1 MLAPILAFQL
11 HFMAIPMTMKRRYK
25 LLVIAAVVF
34 LLLGS
39 AWLIRAQQTNRL
51 LVIEGARLIDGMGR
65 RPIENAVIVIADD
78 KIQQVFQKGEKSYP
92 KDARIIHA
100 EGKTIM
106 PGLFDIDTHIGQQG
120 LEAAAQA
127 LSNYLYF
134 GIVNIS
140 DTGVTLIHGEG
151 LRKLEREGKLIA
163 PRIFEAG
170 PTFTVVGGHPIPTN
184 RALGRA
190 IDPRTLTQ
198 IDGPKSAVEEVR
210 RYRAEYKVA
219 TLKTVMESGGALGY
233 PRMSVETLKALT
245 DEAHKVGLKVYAHA
259 IQLTDIKDS
268 LKGGVDLVTHGCV
281 EPITAESDIAQ
292 LISKNKVSWLP
303 GLNNSEAA
311 IKLFDHAEILNDPQ
325 VRKSV
330 PARYIDMARDPK
342 TLASMRP
349 RLEGSRERF
358 ESSRKSVK
366 VLYDLGVNIL
376 VGTDS
381 TGAPHRM
388 FFGWDVHREMEL
400 LVQAGMKP
408 MDVIVAV
415 SRKAAEYLGQDKAL
429 GTVEPGKVA
438 DLIILSQNPL
448 EDIRNT
454 RKIEQVIYAGRI
466 IDRDNLPMLDPFKE
480 GIAATGRVN
489 QQVVDLK
496 VDQALADQFP
506 PAPAKEMVVQRCST
520 CHSLKVL
527 LNQRR
532 TEQEWEIATFG
543 MLGGRDQD
551 GETIVKYLTTYFAK

>member
-1 MLAPILAFQL
+1 
-11 HFMAIPMTMKRRYK
+11 MTMKRRFK
-25 LLVIAAVVF
+25 LLVIAAVLF

-39 AWLIRAQQTNRL
+39 ALLIRAQQTNRL
-51 LVIEGARLIDGMGR
+51 LVIEGARLIDGTGR
-65 RPIENAVIVIADD
+65 LQFENSVIVIADD
-78 KIQQVFQKGEKSYP
+78 KIQQVFRKGERVYP
-92 KDARIIHA
+92 RDAKITHA
-100 EGKTIM
+100 QGKTVI
-106 PGLFDIDTHIGQQG
+106 PALFDIDTHIGQQG

-127 LSNYLYF
+127 LTNYLYF
-134 GIVNIS
+134 GVANIS

-151 LRKLEREGKLIA
+151 LKKLEQEGKLVA

-210 RYRAEYKVA
+210 RYHSEYKVA
-219 TLKTVMESGGALGY
+219 TIKTIMESGGVLGY
-233 PRMSVETLKALT
+233 PRMSVETLKALA
-245 DEAHKVGLKVYAHA
+245 DEAHKLRLRVYAHA
-259 IQLTDIKDS
+259 IQLADIRDS
-268 LKGGVDLVTHGCV
+268 LNGGVDLVAHGLV
-281 EPITAESDIAQ
+281 EALTTDNDIAQ
-292 LISKNKVSWLP
+292 LMSKNKVSWLP

-325 VRKSV
+325 VKTSV

-349 RLEGSRERF
+349 RLEGSRVRF
-358 ESSRKSVK
+358 ESSKKTVK

-388 FFGWDVHREMEL
+388 FFGWDLHREMEL
-400 LVQAGMKP
+400 LVEAGMKP
-408 MDVIVAV
+408 MDVIVAA
-415 SRKAAEYLGQDKAL
+415 SRKAAEYLGQDKSL
-429 GTVEPGKVA
+429 GTIEPGKVA

-454 RKIEQVIYAGRI
+454 RRIDQVIYAGRV

-480 GIAATGRVN
+480 GLVATGRVN

-496 VDQALADQFP
+496 VEQTLAEQLP
-506 PAPAKEMVVQRCST
+506 PAPAKEMVLRRCST
-520 CHSLKVL
+520 CHSLKVVL
-527 LNQRR
+527 DQRR

-551 GETIVKYLTTYFAK
+551 GETIVKYLTAHFGK

>member
-1 MLAPILAFQL
+1 MGVPT
-11 HFMAIPMTMKRRYK
+11 PMKSSFK
-25 LLVIAAVVF
+25 LLVPAAAVF

-39 AWLIRAQQTNRL
+39 AWLIRAQQTSRF
-51 LVIEGARLIDGMGR
+51 LVIEGARLIDGTGGP
-65 RPIENAVIVIADD
+65 PIEKAVIVIADD
-78 KIQQVFQKGEKSYP
+78 KIQQVFGKGEKPSP
-92 KDARIIHA
+92 KDARIIRA
-100 EGKTIM
+100 EGKTVI

-127 LSNYLYF
+127 LTNYLYF
-134 GIVNIS
+134 GVVNIS

-151 LRKLEREGKLIA
+151 LKKLEREGKLIA

-198 IDGPKSAVEEVR
+198 IDGPETAVKEVR
-210 RYRAEYKVA
+210 RYRSQLKVA
-219 TLKTVMESGGALGY
+219 TLKTVMESGGVLGY
-233 PRMSVETLKALT
+233 PRMSVETLKALA
-245 DEAHKVGLKVYAHA
+245 DEAHRAGLKVYAHA
-259 IQLTDIKDS
+259 IQLADIRDS
-268 LKGGVDLVTHGCV
+268 LNGGVDLVAHGLV
-281 EPITAESDIAQ
+281 EALTPESDIARMMA
-292 LISKNKVSWLP
+292 KNKVSWLP

-311 IKLFDHAEILNDPQ
+311 IKLFDHAEIFNDPQ

-330 PARYIDMARDPK
+330 PSRYVDMARDPK

-349 RLEGSRERF
+349 RLEGSRVRF
-358 ESSRKSVK
+358 DSSKKTVK

-388 FFGWDVHREMEL
+388 FFGWDLHREMEL
-400 LVQAGMKP
+400 LVEAGMKP
-408 MDVIVAV
+408 MDVIVAA
-415 SRKAAEYLGQDKAL
+415 SRRAAEYLGQEKTL
-429 GTVEPGKVA
+429 GTIEPGKSA

-480 GIAATGRVN
+480 GLVATGRAN

-496 VDQALADQFP
+496 VDPTLAEQFP
-506 PAPAKEMVVQRCST
+506 PAPAKEMVLSRCST

-527 LNQRR
+527 LNERR
-532 TEQEWEIATFG
+532 TQHEWEIATFG
-543 MLGGRDQD
+543 MLGVRDQD
-551 GETIVKYLTTYFAK
+551 GETIVKYLTAHFGK

>member
-1 MLAPILAFQL
+1 MNPSF
-11 HFMAIPMTMKRRYK
+11 K
-25 LLVIAAVVF
+25 LLVVVAVFSV
-34 LLLGS
+34 LLGS
-39 AWLIRAQQTNRL
+39 AWLIRAQQTSRF
-51 LVIEGARLIDGMGR
+51 LVIEGARLIDGTGR
-65 RPIENAVIVIADD
+65 PPMENAVIVIADD
-78 KIQQVFQKGEKSYP
+78 KIQQVFRKGEKLP
-92 KDARIIHA
+92 PRDARIIRA
-100 EGKTIM
+100 EGKTVI
-106 PGLFDIDTHIGQQG
+106 PALFDIDTHIGQQG

-127 LSNYLYF
+127 LTNYLYF
-134 GIVNIS
+134 GVVNIS

-151 LRKLEREGKLIA
+151 LKKLEREGKLIA

-198 IDGPKSAVEEVR
+198 IDGPETAVKEVR
-210 RYRAEYKVA
+210 RYRSEFKVA
-219 TLKTVMESGGALGY
+219 TLKTVMESGGPLGY

-245 DEAHKVGLKVYAHA
+245 DEAHEAGLKVYAHA
-259 IQLTDIKDS
+259 IQLPDLRDS
-268 LKGGVDLVTHGCV
+268 LNGGVDLVAHGLV
-281 EPITAESDIAQ
+281 EALTPESDIAR
-292 LISKNKVSWLP
+292 LMAKNKVSWLP

-311 IKLFDHAEILNDPQ
+311 IKLFDHAEIFNDPQ

-330 PARYIDMARDPK
+330 PSRYIDMARDPK

-349 RLEGSRERF
+349 RLEGSRVRF
-358 ESSRKSVK
+358 ESSKKTVR

-388 FFGWDVHREMEL
+388 FFGWDLHREMEL
-400 LVQAGMKP
+400 LVAAGMKP
-408 MDVIVAV
+408 MDVIVAA
-415 SRKAAEYLGQDKAL
+415 SRKAAEYLGQEKTL
-429 GTVEPGKVA
+429 GTIEPGKTA

-448 EDIRNT
+448 EDIRYT

-466 IDRDNLPMLDPFKE
+466 IDRDNLSMLDPFKE
-480 GIAATGRVN
+480 GLVATGRAS

-496 VDQALADQFP
+496 VDPALAEQFP
-506 PAPAKEMVVQRCST
+506 PAPAKEMVLNRCST

-527 LNQRR
+527 LNERR
-532 TEQEWEIATFG
+532 TQHDWEIATFG

-551 GETIVKYLTTYFAK
+551 GETIVKYLTAHFGK

>member
-1 MLAPILAFQL
+1 
-11 HFMAIPMTMKRRYK
+11 MKPSFK
-25 LLVIAAVVF
+25 LLATAAVFF

-39 AWLIRAQQTNRL
+39 AWLLRAQQGSRF
-51 LVIEGARLIDGMGR
+51 LVIEGARLIDGTGR
-65 RPIENAVIVIADD
+65 PPIENAVIVIGDD
-78 KIQQVFQKGEKSYP
+78 KVREIFRKGEKAP
-92 KDARIIHA
+92 PQDARIIHA
-100 EGKTIM
+100 EGKTLI
-106 PGLFDIDTHIGQQG
+106 PALFDIDTHIGQQG

-127 LSNYLYF
+127 LTNYLYF
-134 GIVNIS
+134 GVANIS

-151 LRKLEREGKLIA
+151 LKKLEREGKLIA

-198 IDGPKSAVEEVR
+198 IDGPETAVKEVR
-210 RYRAEYKVA
+210 RYRSEFKVA
-219 TLKTVMESGGALGY
+219 TLKTVMESGGPLGY

-245 DEAHKVGLKVYAHA
+245 DEAHKGGLKVYAHA
-259 IQLTDIKDS
+259 IQLADIRDA
-268 LKGGVDLVTHGCV
+268 LNGGVDLVAHGLV
-281 EPITAESDIAQ
+281 EALTPESDIAR
-292 LISKNKVSWLP
+292 LMAKNKVSWLP

-311 IKLFDHAEILNDPQ
+311 IKLLDHAEIFNDPQ

-330 PARYIDMARDPK
+330 PSRYIDMARDPK

-349 RLEGSRERF
+349 RLEGSRVRF
-358 ESSRKSVK
+358 DSSKKTVK

-388 FFGWDVHREMEL
+388 FFGWDLHREMEL
-400 LVQAGMKP
+400 LVDAGMKP
-408 MDVIVAV
+408 MDVIVAA
-415 SRKAAEYLGQDKAL
+415 SRRAAEYLGQEKTL
-429 GTVEPGKVA
+429 GTIEPGKIA

-480 GIAATGRVN
+480 GLVATGRAS

-496 VDQALADQFP
+496 VDPTLAEQFP
-506 PAPAKEMVVQRCST
+506 PAPAKEMVLNRCST

-527 LNQRR
+527 LNERR
-532 TEQEWEIATFG
+532 TQHDWEIATFG

-551 GETIVKYLTTYFAK
+551 GETIVKYLTAHFGK

>member
-1 MLAPILAFQL
+1 MGVPT
-11 HFMAIPMTMKRRYK
+11 PMKSSFK
-25 LLVIAAVVF
+25 LLVPAAAFF

-39 AWLIRAQQTNRL
+39 AWLIRAQQTSRF
-51 LVIEGARLIDGMGR
+51 LVIEGARLIDGTGGP
-65 RPIENAVIVIADD
+65 PIENAVIVIADD
-78 KIQQVFQKGEKSYP
+78 KIQQVFGKGEKPSP
-92 KDARIIHA
+92 KDARIIRA
-100 EGKTIM
+100 EGKTVI
-106 PGLFDIDTHIGQQG
+106 PALFDIDTHIGQQG

-127 LSNYLYF
+127 LTNYLYF
-134 GIVNIS
+134 GVVNIS

-151 LRKLEREGKLIA
+151 LKKLEREGKLIA

-198 IDGPKSAVEEVR
+198 IDGPETAVKEVR
-210 RYRAEYKVA
+210 RYRSQLKVA
-219 TLKTVMESGGALGY
+219 TLKTVMESGGVLGY
-233 PRMSVETLKALT
+233 PRMSVETLKALAY
-245 DEAHKVGLKVYAHA
+245 EAHRAGLKVYAHA
-259 IQLTDIKDS
+259 IQLADIRDS
-268 LKGGVDLVTHGCV
+268 LNGGVDLVAHGLV
-281 EPITAESDIAQ
+281 EALTPESDIARMMA
-292 LISKNKVSWLP
+292 KNKVSWLP

-311 IKLFDHAEILNDPQ
+311 IKLFDHAEIFNDPQ

-330 PARYIDMARDPK
+330 PSRYVDMARDPK
-342 TLASMRP
+342 ILASMRP
-349 RLEGSRERF
+349 RLEGSRVRF
-358 ESSRKSVK
+358 DSSKKTVK

-388 FFGWDVHREMEL
+388 FFGWDLHREMEL
-400 LVQAGMKP
+400 LVEAGMKP
-408 MDVIVAV
+408 MDVIVAA
-415 SRKAAEYLGQDKAL
+415 SRRAAEYLGQEKTL
-429 GTVEPGKVA
+429 GTIEPGKSA

-480 GIAATGRVN
+480 GLVATGRAN

-496 VDQALADQFP
+496 VDPTLAEQFP
-506 PAPAKEMVVQRCST
+506 PAPAKEMVLSRCST

-527 LNQRR
+527 LNERR
-532 TEQEWEIATFG
+532 TQHEWEIATFG
-543 MLGGRDQD
+543 MLGVRDQD
-551 GETIVKYLTTYFAK
+551 GETIVKYLTAHFGK

>member
-1 MLAPILAFQL
+1 
-11 HFMAIPMTMKRRYK
+11 MKRFNV
-25 LLVIAAVVF
+25 LVIAAVLA

-39 AWLIRAQQTNRL
+39 ALLIRAQQTSRL
-51 LVIEGARLIDGMGR
+51 LVIEGARLIDGSGR
-65 RPIENAVIVIADD
+65 LPIENAVIVITDD
-78 KIQQVFQKGEKSYP
+78 KIQQVFRKGERAYP
-92 KDARIIHA
+92 QAAKIISV
-100 EGKTIM
+100 EGKTII

-151 LRKLEREGKLIA
+151 LKKLEREGKLIA

-198 IDGPKSAVEEVR
+198 IDGPKAAVEEVR
-210 RYRAEYKVA
+210 RYRSEYKVA
-219 TLKTVMESGGALGY
+219 TLKTIMESGGVLGY
-233 PRMSVETLKALT
+233 PRMSIETLKALA
-245 DEAHKVGLKVYAHA
+245 DEAHALRLKVYAHA
-259 IQLTDIKDS
+259 IQLPDIRDS
-268 LKGGVDLVTHGCV
+268 LNGGVDLVAHGLV
-281 EPITAESDIAQ
+281 EPLTADSEIAQ
-292 LISKNKVSWLP
+292 KMSKNKVSWLP

-325 VRKSV
+325 VKKSV
-330 PARYIDMARDPK
+330 PVRYIDMARDPK
-342 TLASMRP
+342 VLASMRP
-349 RLEGSRERF
+349 RLEGSRVRF
-358 ESSRKSVK
+358 ESSRKTVK

-400 LVQAGMKP
+400 LVEAGMKP
-408 MDVIVAV
+408 MDVIVAT
-415 SRKAAEYLGQDKAL
+415 SRKAAEYLGQEKVL
-429 GTVEPGKVA
+429 GTIEPGKIA
-438 DLIILSQNPL
+438 DLIILSDNPL
-448 EDIRNT
+448 ENIRNT
-454 RKIEQVIYAGRI
+454 RRIEQVIYAGRI

-480 GIAATGRVN
+480 GMASTGKANERI
-489 QQVVDLK
+489 VDLK
-496 VDQALADQFP
+496 VDQALAEQFP
-506 PAPAKEMVVQRCST
+506 PAPAKELVLRRCST

-532 TEQEWEIATFG
+532 TEEEWQIATFG
-543 MLGGRDQD
+543 MLGGRDPE
-551 GETIVKYLTTYFAK
+551 GETIVKYLTAHFGK

>member
-1 MLAPILAFQL
+1 
-11 HFMAIPMTMKRRYK
+11 MKRRFK
-25 LLVIAAVVF
+25 LLVIAAVLF
-34 LLLGS
+34 PLLGS

-51 LVIEGARLIDGMGR
+51 LVIEGARLIDGTGR
-65 RPIENAVIVIADD
+65 PPIENAVIVIADD
-78 KIQQVFQKGEKSYP
+78 TIQQVFQKGERVYP
-92 KDARIIHA
+92 QDARIIHV
-100 EGKTIM
+100 EGKTII

-140 DTGVTLIHGEG
+140 DTGVTLIHGDG
-151 LRKLEREGKLIA
+151 LKKLEQEGKLVA

-198 IDGPKSAVEEVR
+198 IDGPKAAVEEVR
-210 RYRAEYKVA
+210 RYRSEYKVA
-219 TLKTVMESGGALGY
+219 TLKTIMESGGVLGY
-233 PRMSVETLKALT
+233 PRMSVETLKALA
-245 DEAHKVGLKVYAHA
+245 DEAHKLRLKVYAHA
-259 IQLTDIKDS
+259 IQLPDIRDS
-268 LKGGVDLVTHGCV
+268 LNGGVDLVAHGLV
-281 EPITAESDIAQ
+281 EALTSESDIAQ
-292 LISKNKVSWLP
+292 LMSKNKVSWLP

-311 IKLFDHAEILNDPQ
+311 IKLFDHAEIFNDPQ

-330 PARYIDMARDPK
+330 PVRYIDMARDPK
-342 TLASMRP
+342 VLASMRP
-349 RLEGSRERF
+349 RLEGSRVRF
-358 ESSRKSVK
+358 ESSRKTVK

-388 FFGWDVHREMEL
+388 FFGWDLHREMEL
-400 LVQAGMKP
+400 LVEAGMKP
-408 MDVIVAV
+408 MDVIVAA

-429 GTVEPGKVA
+429 GTIEPGKIA
-438 DLIILSQNPL
+438 DLIILSQQSS
-448 EDIRNT
+448 
-454 RKIEQVIYAGRI
+454 RKYSQHAKDRAGGLQGRI

-480 GIAATGRVN
+480 GLAATGRVTAE
-489 QQVVDLK
+489 VVDLK
-496 VDQALADQFP
+496 VDQTLVDQFP
-506 PAPAKEMVVQRCST
+506 PAPAKEMVLQRCST

-527 LNQRR
+527 LDKRR
-532 TEQEWEIATFG
+532 TEEEWEIATFG

-551 GETIVKYLTTYFAK
+551 GETIVKYLTAHFGK

>member
-1 MLAPILAFQL
+1 MGVPT
-11 HFMAIPMTMKRRYK
+11 TMNPSFK
-25 LLVIAAVVF
+25 LLVVVAVFSV
-34 LLLGS
+34 LLGS
-39 AWLIRAQQTNRL
+39 AWLIRAQQTSRF
-51 LVIEGARLIDGMGR
+51 LVIEGARLIDGTGR
-65 RPIENAVIVIADD
+65 PPMENAVIVIADD
-78 KIQQVFQKGEKSYP
+78 KIQQVFRKGEKLP
-92 KDARIIHA
+92 PRDARIIRA
-100 EGKTIM
+100 EGKTVI
-106 PGLFDIDTHIGQQG
+106 PALFDIDTHIGQQG

-127 LSNYLYF
+127 LTNYLYF
-134 GIVNIS
+134 GVVNIS

-151 LRKLEREGKLIA
+151 LKKLEREGKLIA

-198 IDGPKSAVEEVR
+198 IDGPETAVKEVR
-210 RYRAEYKVA
+210 RYRSEFKVA
-219 TLKTVMESGGALGY
+219 TLKTVMESGGPLGY

-245 DEAHKVGLKVYAHA
+245 DEAHEAGLKVYAHA
-259 IQLTDIKDS
+259 IQLPDLRDS
-268 LKGGVDLVTHGCV
+268 LNGGVDLVAHGLV
-281 EPITAESDIAQ
+281 EALTPESDIAR
-292 LISKNKVSWLP
+292 LMAKNKVSWLP

-311 IKLFDHAEILNDPQ
+311 IKLFDHAEIFNDPQ

-330 PARYIDMARDPK
+330 PSRYIDMARDPK

-349 RLEGSRERF
+349 RLEGSRVRF
-358 ESSRKSVK
+358 ESSKKTVR

-388 FFGWDVHREMEL
+388 FFGWDLHREMEL
-400 LVQAGMKP
+400 LVAAGMKP
-408 MDVIVAV
+408 MDVIVAA
-415 SRKAAEYLGQDKAL
+415 SRKAAEYLGQEKTL
-429 GTVEPGKVA
+429 GTIEPGKTA

-448 EDIRNT
+448 EDIRYT

-466 IDRDNLPMLDPFKE
+466 IDRDNLSMLDPFKE
-480 GIAATGRVN
+480 GLVATGRAS

-496 VDQALADQFP
+496 VDPALAEQFP
-506 PAPAKEMVVQRCST
+506 PAPAKEMVLNRCST

-527 LNQRR
+527 LNERR
-532 TEQEWEIATFG
+532 TQHDWEIATFG

-551 GETIVKYLTTYFAK
+551 GETIVKYLTAHFGK

>member
-1 MLAPILAFQL
+1 MGIPI
-11 HFMAIPMTMKRRYK
+11 TMKRRFK
-25 LLVIAAVVF
+25 LVVIAAVLF

-39 AWLIRAQQTNRL
+39 ALLIRAQQTNRL
-51 LVIEGARLIDGMGR
+51 LVIEGARLIDGTGR
-65 RPIENAVIVIADD
+65 PPIENAVIVIADD
-78 KIQQVFQKGEKSYP
+78 TIQQVFQKGERVYP
-92 KDARIIHA
+92 QDAKIIHA
-100 EGKTIM
+100 EGKTVI
-106 PGLFDIDTHIGQQG
+106 PALFDIDTHIGQQG

-151 LRKLEREGKLIA
+151 LKKLEHEGKLVA

-198 IDGPKSAVEEVR
+198 IDGPKAAVEEVR
-210 RYRAEYKVA
+210 RYRSEYKVA
-219 TLKTVMESGGALGY
+219 TLKTIMESGGVLGY
-233 PRMSVETLKALT
+233 PRMSVETLKALA
-245 DEAHKVGLKVYAHA
+245 DEAHKLRLKVYAHA
-259 IQLTDIKDS
+259 IQLPDIRDS
-268 LKGGVDLVTHGCV
+268 LNGGVDLVAHGLV
-281 EPITAESDIAQ
+281 EALTPESDIAQ
-292 LISKNKVSWLP
+292 LMSKNKVSWLP

-330 PARYIDMARDPK
+330 PVRYIDMARDPK
-342 TLASMRP
+342 VLASMRP
-349 RLEGSRERF
+349 RLEGSRVRF
-358 ESSRKSVK
+358 ESSRKTVK

-388 FFGWDVHREMEL
+388 FFGWDLHREMEL
-400 LVQAGMKP
+400 LVEAGMKP
-408 MDVIVAV
+408 MDVIVAA
-415 SRKAAEYLGQDKAL
+415 SRKAAEYLGQEKEL
-429 GTVEPGKVA
+429 GTIEPGKKA

-448 EDIRNT
+448 ENIRNT
-454 RKIEQVIYAGRI
+454 RRIEQVIYAGRI

-480 GIAATGRVN
+480 GLAATGRVTAE
-489 QQVVDLK
+489 VVDLK
-496 VDQALADQFP
+496 VDQSLTDQFP
-506 PAPAKEMVVQRCST
+506 PAPAKEMVLRRCST

-527 LNQRR
+527 LNKPR
-532 TEQEWEIATFG
+532 TEEEWQIATFG

-551 GETIVKYLTTYFAK
+551 GETIVKYLTAHFGK

>member
-1 MLAPILAFQL
+1 
-11 HFMAIPMTMKRRYK
+11 MTMKRRYK

-51 LVIEGARLIDGMGR
+51 LVIEGARLIDGTGR
-65 RPIENAVIVIADD
+65 RPIENAVIVITDD
-78 KIQQVFQKGEKSYP
+78 KIQQVFQKGEKPYP
-92 KDARIIHA
+92 QDAKVIHA
-100 EGKTIM
+100 EGKTII

-184 RALGRA
+184 RALGRT

-259 IQLTDIKDS
+259 IQLADIKDS
-268 LKGGVDLVTHGCV
+268 LNGGVDLVAHGCV

-292 LISKNKVSWLP
+292 LMAKNKVSWLP

-311 IKLFDHAEILNDPQ
+311 IKLLDHAEILNDPQ
-325 VRKSV
+325 VRKTV

-388 FFGWDVHREMEL
+388 FFGWDVHREMEF

-408 MDVIVAV
+408 MDVIVAA
-415 SRKAAEYLGQDKAL
+415 SRKAAEYLGQDKVL
-429 GTVEPGKVA
+429 GTVEPGKIA
-438 DLIILSQNPL
+438 DLIILSNNPL

-466 IDRDNLPMLDPFKE
+466 VNRDNLSMLDPFKE
-480 GIAATGRVN
+480 GLAATGRAN

-496 VDQALADQFP
+496 VDQVLADQFP
-506 PAPAKEMVVQRCST
+506 AAPAKEMVVQRCST

-551 GETIVKYLTTYFAK
+551 GEAIVKYLTTHFAK